1 MHPTKD
7 IIGTEGDNLKGV
19 KVAMCI
25 TGSVAAVRCPDLS
38 RTLMRQGAEVRVV
51 MSRSATE
58 LITPELMHWATGEPV
73 ISELTGDV
81 EHVEIGQWA
90 DLILVVPSTANTIGK
105 IANAIDDTPPTSVV
119 SVALGLEKPIGIVPA
134 MHSSMYSHEI
144 IQENVSRL
152 KDAGVHFLEPNILEG
167 KAKIPSVEEIVSF
180 VKSISQPKDLEGK
193 KVLVTAGPTVE
204 RLDPVRVLTNPSSGK
219 MGISIA
225 RAAAMRGADVTLIYG
240 TGDEP
245 EPFGVNT
252 VRVETTGEMM
262 DAVVDAL
269 EGDFDII
276 VAAAAPQDF
285 TPESPSEE
293 KLRRE
298 EPVNVKL
305 VPTPSILEKASEMA
319 PEAFL
324 VGFKAECD
332 GTDDQLQVAAEKKM
346 KEHDLDLVVANDVM
360 RPGAG
365 FGTESNEVLIYSP
378 SGSRG
383 MKAPKLEIANSI
395 LDVFAEEYAG

>member
-7 IIGTEGDNLKGV
+7 IIGTEGDSLKGV

-73 ISELTGDV
+73 ISELTGAV

-167 KAKIPSVEEIVSF
+167 KAKIPSVEEIVDF
-180 VKSISQPKDLEGK
+180 VESMTRPKDLKGK
-193 KVLVTAGPTVE
+193 RVLVTAGPTVE

-219 MGISIA
+219 MGISLA
-225 RAAAMRGADVTLIYG
+225 RAAAMRGADVTLVYG

-245 EPFGVNT
+245 EPVGLNT
-252 VRVETTGEMM
+252 IRVETTGEMM

-269 EGDFDII
+269 EEDFDIV

-298 EPVNVKL
+298 GPVDVKL
-305 VPTPSILEKASEMA
+305 VLTPGILEKASEMA

-332 GTDDQLQVAAEKKM
+332 VTDDQLQVAAEKKM

-365 FGTESNEVLIYSP
+365 FGTDSNEVLIHSP
-378 SGSRG
+378 SGSEG
-383 MKAPKLEIANSI
+383 MKATKLEIANSI
-395 LDVFAEEYAG
+395 LDVFAEESAG

>member
-38 RTLMRQGAEVRVV
+38 RTLMRQGAEVSVV
-51 MSRSATE
+51 MSRSATG